1 MTNKCRKKMN
11 EGEGYITVE
20 ISQKKKKKKRNKRE
34 KEEGERL
41 LGDER
46 SWEFTSLDEE
56 SFLPGT

>member
-1 MTNKCRKKMN
+1 MRRIYNSRN
-11 EGEGYITVE
+11 LPE
-20 ISQKKKKKKRNKRE
+20 KKKKRRKRKKRK

-46 SWEFTSLDEE
+46 SWEFTSSNEE